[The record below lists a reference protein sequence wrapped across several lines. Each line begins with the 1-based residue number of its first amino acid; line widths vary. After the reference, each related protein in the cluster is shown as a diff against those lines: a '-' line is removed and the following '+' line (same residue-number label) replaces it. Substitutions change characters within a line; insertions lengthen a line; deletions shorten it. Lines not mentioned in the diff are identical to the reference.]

1 MKVAFIGQPE
11 YFRFCYETDLAGEYE
26 VQEFPFTFEMDDQ
39 KLDALVAFNADVNI
53 FFRGEFFSNTIL
65 NRLCGKKIALSSEPF
80 PRYISGKLEYSTDSL
95 QRYIDFRSRIRQ
107 KPFDHVFH
115 YDDASLDFMAKD
127 GLLLSGHFPFP
138 VATKTYRYSSHETL
152 WDLFFIGRSSLHRE
166 TFFGRLKHQHHFL
179 HICHGIFG
187 PPLIE
192 YVSSSKICL
201 NVHAE
206 DEVSWEP
213 RIQMLLACGAFV
225 ISEPI
230 TPNSLLRPGV
240 DYIEAFSQEDMAEK
254 VAYYL
259 ENESKRKQIAASGEA
274 RVNELLSA
282 SLCFP
287 KLISDVLSDR
297 YSRFTTRPGLAILNG
312 LGLLQQAKNWLRSW
326 V

>member
-11 YFRFCYETDLAGEYE
+11 YFRFCYETDLEAEYD

-39 KLDALVAFNADVNI
+39 ELESLVAFNADVNI

-65 NRLCGKKIALSSEPF
+65 NRLNGKKIALSSEPF
-80 PRYISGKLEYSTDSL
+80 PRYISGKLEYTADSL

-107 KPFDHVFH
+107 KSFDHVFH
-115 YDDASLDFMAKD
+115 YDDASLAFMAKD

-138 VATKTYRYSSHETL
+138 VATKTYKNYGNEAR
-152 WDLFFIGRSSLHRE
+152 WDLFFIGRSTQHRE
-166 TFFGRLKHQHHFL
+166 TFFGRLKHQHNFL

-192 YVSSSKICL
+192 YISSSKICL

-213 RIQMLLACGAFV
+213 RLQMLLACGAFV

-230 TPNSLLRPGV
+230 TPNFLLRPGV

-259 ENESKRKQIAASGEA
+259 KNESQRRQIAASGQA
-274 RVNELLSA
+274 RVNELLNA
-282 SLCFP
+282 NLCFP
-287 KLISDVLSDR
+287 KLISDVLFNR
-297 YSRFTTRPGLAILNG
+297 NPRFTTRPGLAILNG
-312 LGLLQQAKNWLRSW
+312 LRFLQKARSRLRSW
-326 V
+326 I